1 MIHGM
6 FQKGGEITENAAT
19 INRNDVWLRARNQR
33 EMRTPRMAI
42 DAAGAEIWEIVW
54 RLVSWDVMPK
64 GKRTG
69 QTVLV
74 AAMRQFPG
82 YQERENKP

>member
-1 MIHGM
+1 
-6 FQKGGEITENAAT
+6 
-19 INRNDVWLRARNQR
+19 
-33 EMRTPRMAI
+33 MAI
-42 DAAGAEIWEIVW
+42 DAAVQRSETEVW
-54 RLVSWDVMPK
+54 RLASWDVLPK

-74 AAMRQFPG
+74 AAVRQFPG